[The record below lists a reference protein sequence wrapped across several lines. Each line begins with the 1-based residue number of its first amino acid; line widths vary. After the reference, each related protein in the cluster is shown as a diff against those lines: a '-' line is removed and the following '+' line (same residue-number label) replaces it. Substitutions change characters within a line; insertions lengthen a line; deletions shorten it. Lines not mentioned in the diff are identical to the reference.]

1 MVKRVGSAV
10 LWFFAVAWGWNY
22 IAMLSGAPSIF
33 GLLLGAAVGAFV
45 WADPLHRLWPVTQN
59 APARR
64 SPAPAAMSAAIQTR
78 I

>member
-1 MVKRVGSAV
+1 MVKRVGSSV

-22 IAMLSGAPSIF
+22 IAMLSGAPSF
-33 GLLLGAAVGAFV
+33 LGLLLGAAVGAFV

-64 SPAPAAMSAAIQTR
+64 SAAPATMVGAVQGR
-78 I
+78 V